1 MTALQFVPA
10 QREHL
15 DAVHRL
21 EEVSYHPDEAASR
34 EQLANRIEHALQ
46 DDGNLFLVGL
56 DGSEV
61 VTFVCSTLST
71 APLVTD
77 ESMKLHV
84 SEGTTVCI
92 HSVCVSPSR
101 RRQGLAST
109 TLKAYIAAMRQNAR
123 YKRLALIS
131 RPNLIPLY
139 EAVGFRLLGKSEVVH
154 GPDPWFD
161 CVIDL

>member
-1 MTALQFVPA
+1 MTVLEFVPA

-34 EQLANRIEHALQ
+34 EQLASRIEYALR

-56 DGSEV
+56 DGPEIAA
-61 VTFVCSTLST
+61 FVCSTVSN

-77 ESMKLHV
+77 ESMKTHV
-84 SEGTTVCI
+84 PGGTTVCL
-92 HSVCVSPSR
+92 HSVCVSPTR
-101 RRQGLAST
+101 RRQGLASAI
-109 TLKAYIAAMRQNAR
+109 LKAWIAAIRQNAQ

-139 EAVGFRLLGKSEVVH
+139 ESVGFRLLGKSEVVH